1 MIVSKIFFARY
12 HARILLGAS
21 VQEVGP
27 MVGPIAAG
35 GLRL

>member
-1 MIVSKIFFARY
+1 MNVSKIFFARY
-12 HARILLGAS
+12 HGCIFLGAS

-35 GLRL
+35 GA